1 MPVTLT
7 TNFKPLGSSGFEAG
21 ATSGDGPSRFFGEL
35 RLVLTNSSNVELATG
50 NGYTAGGKSL
60 QNFRYV
66 FNAGVLSVFAD
77 NVVWKASGS
86 GITAA
91 KALLKYSNVST
102 PVATIDFGATLTAV
116 ANTSLGVQWHANGI
130 IQYSLL

>member
-1 MPVTLT
+1 MPVTLS

-21 ATSGDGPSRFFGEL
+21 ATSGIVGPFGEL
-35 RLVLTNSSNVELATG
+35 RLVLTDSSNVELATG

-77 NVVWKASGS
+77 NVAWKASGS

-102 PVATIDFGATLTAV
+102 AVATIDFGATLTAV

>member
-21 ATSGDGPSRFFGEL
+21 ATSGIVGPFGEL
-35 RLVLTNSSNVELATG
+35 RLILTNSSNVELATG

-102 PVATIDFGATLTAV
+102 AVATIDFGATLTAV

>member
-7 TNFKPLGSSGFEAG
+7 TNFEPLGSSGFEAG
-21 ATSGDGPSRFFGEL
+21 ATSGIVGPFGEL
-35 RLVLTNSSNVELATG
+35 RLILTNSSNVELATG

-91 KALLKYSNVST
+91 KAVLKYANVST
-102 PVATIDFGATLTAV
+102 AVATIDFGATLTAV

>member
-7 TNFKPLGSSGFEAG
+7 TNFKPLGSSGFDAG
-21 ATSGDGPSRFFGEL
+21 ATSGIVGPFGEL
-35 RLVLTNSSNVELATG
+35 RLVLTDSSNVELATG
-50 NGYTAGGKSL
+50 NGYTTGGKSL

-91 KALLKYSNVST
+91 KALLKYANVST
-102 PVATIDFGATLTAV
+102 AVATIDFGATLTAV

>member
-21 ATSGDGPSRFFGEL
+21 ATSGDAGPFGGL
-35 RLVLTNSSNVELATG
+35 RLILTNSSNVELATG

-66 FNAGVLSVFAD
+66 FNAGIVSVFAD
-77 NVVWKASGS
+77 NVAWKASGS

-102 PVATIDFGATLTAV
+102 AIAIIDFGETLTAV

-130 IQYSLL
+130 VQYSLL

>member
-21 ATSGDGPSRFFGEL
+21 ATSGIAGPFGEL
-35 RLVLTNSSNVELATG
+35 RLILTNSSNVELATG

-91 KALLKYSNVST
+91 KALLKYANVST
-102 PVATIDFGATLTAV
+102 AVATIDFGATLTAV

>member
-21 ATSGDGPSRFFGEL
+21 ATSGIVGPFGEL
-35 RLVLTNSSNVELATG
+35 RLILTNSSNVELATG

-91 KALLKYSNVST
+91 KALLKYANVST
-102 PVATIDFGATLTAV
+102 AVATIDFGATLTAV

>member
-21 ATSGDGPSRFFGEL
+21 ATSGIVGPFGEL
-35 RLVLTNSSNVELATG
+35 RLILTNSSNVELATG

-91 KALLKYSNVST
+91 KALLKYANVST
-102 PVATIDFGATLTAV
+102 AVATIDFGATLTAV
-116 ANTSLGVQWHANGI
+116 ANTSLGVQWHDNGI